1 MRAMS
6 FADLRTGPLTR
17 VWRRQLFGASTA
29 ALIVPSAMLAAVAVL
44 VLGRGFGSVGVLG
57 QLFAG
62 PSLPGVGVS
71 GGARGQV
78 GPGVGAGRSAGVG
91 GRGFAAGSLPV
102 IPAVAGARAA
112 PGRAPARA
120 GRTVLTARGGTGA
133 AGGAIGGAGRT
144 MRPVTEG
151 AGRSGSGGSS
161 GGGSGGGGSSPSG
174 SSPTGS
180 SPTGSSPTGSSP
192 SGSSPS
198 GSAPAPPPQPSAPQP
213 TPVDTAVK
221 VVTSVTQRL
230 PAPVGPVATQ
240 AVQAAGSAVDN
251 LLPQTGQPTPAPVPV
266 LPGPAPLVPGSPA
279 GGPIV
284 P

>member
-44 VLGRGFGSVGVLG
+44 VLGSGFGSVGVLG

-78 GPGVGAGRSAGVG
+78 GPGVGAGVGAGGSAGVG

-161 GGGSGGGGSSPSG
+161 GGGSGGG
-174 SSPTGS
+174 GS